1 MTFETSCKSVV
12 YFCFFFSVTYFA
24 IQVYEFIPYLLAP
37 LRSIYQIK
45 PPSMKSFLLKISFSF
60 LLIFCSYSSIYAQSD
75 IQKLDQ
81 YFEQAQKDWNIPGM
95 AIGIVKDGKVV
106 LAKGY
111 GTLESGKPNQV
122 DGNSV
127 FAIASNTKAF
137 IATALG
143 ILVEEGKL
151 EWDDPVQKYLPYFQ
165 LYDDYASQQAT
176 IRDLLCHR
184 LGLGTFS
191 GDVIWYKSNYT
202 AEETVKRAAEVP
214 QAYGFRAGYGY
225 SNLMFITAGE
235 VIKAVSG
242 QSWDV
247 FIKDRIFAPLGMD
260 RTRTSVS
267 TLKKMEN
274 VAQPHKPSGK
284 ENNAI
289 PYANW
294 DNMGA
299 AGGILS
305 SAEDMLKWIQLQID
319 GGTHQ
324 GKKIFTE
331 NTQGELWK
339 PHNNHKVSKG
349 SKKLYPSRNF
359 NGYGL
364 GWGLSDYGG
373 QMIAAHGGGY
383 DGMYSRV
390 TVVPGAK
397 LGIVVL
403 TNSMKGISTYLSYKA
418 IDHFLEMENKDWS
431 KIGLE
436 NQTRGE
442 ERRQRTLEE
451 RYKAR
456 LSDTQPSL
464 ALNNFTG
471 LYSCK
476 MYGDIE
482 VKLEGDQ
489 LHLNFKRA
497 PNLNAKLSHWH
508 LNTFEIQWNEVH
520 AWFDFG
526 TVQFILNNNGT
537 VQEIQFD
544 VPNGDI
550 FFEEIQAI
558 KIN

>member
-1 MTFETSCKSVV
+1 
-12 YFCFFFSVTYFA
+12 
-24 IQVYEFIPYLLAP
+24 
-37 LRSIYQIK
+37 
-45 PPSMKSFLLKISFSF
+45 MKLTLLKTILISS
-60 LLIFCSYSSIYAQSD
+60 LLYLGVFTVHAQYD
-75 IQKLDQ
+75 IQQLDQ
-81 YFEQAQKDWNIPGM
+81 YFEQAHKDWNIPGM

-111 GTLESGKPNQV
+111 GVLENGKYDNV
-122 DGNSV
+122 DGNSI

-137 IATALG
+137 IGTALG

-151 EWDDPVQKYLPYFQ
+151 KWDDPVQKYLPYFR

-176 IRDLLCHR
+176 VRDLLCHR

-191 GDVIWYKSNYT
+191 GDVIWYKSNYS

-214 QAYGFRAGYGY
+214 QDYGFRAGYGY

-242 QSWDV
+242 QSWDA
-247 FIKDRIFAPLGMD
+247 FIKDRIFDPIGMD

-267 TLKKMEN
+267 DLETMEN

-305 SAEDMLKWIQLQID
+305 SAEDMLKWIQLNID
-319 GGTHQ
+319 GGTYE
-324 GKKIFTE
+324 G
-331 NTQGELWK
+331 TQVFKESTQSELWK

-373 QMIAAHGGGY
+373 QMVAAHGGGY

-390 TVVPGAK
+390 TVVPGAN

-418 IDHFLEMENKDWS
+418 IDHFLEMEAKDWS

-436 NQTRGE
+436 GQARGE
-442 ERRQRTLEE
+442 KRRQSTLEG
-451 RYKAR
+451 RYKSR

-464 ALNNFTG
+464 ALKDFTG
-471 LYSCK
+471 LYTCK

-482 VKLEGDQ
+482 IKLEGDQ
-489 LHLNFKRA
+489 LLVDFKRA

-526 TVQFILNNNGT
+526 TLQFVLDNNGKA
-537 VQEIQFD
+537 QELQFD

-550 FFEEIQAI
+550 FFEEIQA
-558 KIN
+558 KKVN